1 MTSYLRC
8 FITSFW
14 AVLLVVASHAAQAQV
29 YLNLGLE
36 PRPNHGQPLALWSK
50 TVPPGGRLA
59 FDSLVFRE
67 GRSSLRLELPASAD
81 GPRATYLYTDLLP
94 LDSVRGKLVTV
105 SAWVRTQ
112 NWQGRAG
119 LSATSTTSTVG
130 GLSTDRAAVFDT
142 LPATTEWRR
151 IELRLPVKATA
162 FALALTLRAQ
172 GSGRI
177 WFDDMQ
183 LQVEGRALPEVP
195 VPATETLLLPS
206 AEALVAN
213 WDFERRLPPL
223 TRPNPAAATVALD
236 SASPQHGRRYLRVVR
251 TSAASQPAPAAYL
264 GTLAL
269 ARREGGKTLRVM
281 GYWRQSSSAAS
292 NAINQGITPTFAIR
306 LLTAQHYGDAWRA
319 DTLGSGRAR
328 PAPGPQW
335 TSFAFEVPVQL
346 RFTGDEAA
354 ALGALTLSLVLPSTG
369 VVELDNLSFAL
380 DGKPYV
386 PTGPPAPPAPTPAEQ
401 AWLRTAL
408 RPLRLAAP
416 ATAGPDLA
424 ALASWLGA
432 ARVVG
437 LGEVTHGSH
446 EVFSL
451 NQRLARYLIEEKG
464 FTGLL
469 LEASPAGCAAL
480 HDYLRTGQGD
490 PARLLAAVEGWNT
503 PEMLDLL
510 RALRSYH
517 QAHPTAPL
525 LLAGLDVRQPE
536 QALAYLG
543 QLVAADD
550 AFAQPRLRQLAQL
563 LATYP
568 HPSDE
573 DPNLPQHPDQPRDSL
588 LVPLRRLLAEL
599 SAGLDT
605 RAKLGR
611 PTSPAQLARQHYY
624 LRLVGQ
630 GATWRRLSG
639 DNAFN
644 YRQACLAE
652 NVQYLSQ
659 SDAAASRLLV
669 WASNGSVAHVLSPE
683 ERPMGEWL
691 RATFGSGYVALG
703 VVLGQGSF
711 AARAPSGQWAP
722 AHLAAAQPGS
732 YEAWLRTGPGAFW
745 LPLKKLTLTETNA
758 WLFQNQLLREIGY
771 GAVRNQFMVHSL
783 RSEFDA
789 VLFLP
794 GSTPVRLLP

>member
-1 MTSYLRC
+1 MLTAL
-8 FITSFW
+8 TT
-14 AVLLVVASHAAQAQV
+14 QAQV

-36 PRPNHGQPLALWSK
+36 PRSNHGQPLVLWSK

-59 FDSLVFRE
+59 FDSLVFRQ
-67 GRSSLRLELPASAD
+67 GRSSLRLELPAAAD
-81 GPRATYLYTDLLP
+81 GPRAVYLYTSLVP

-112 NWQGRAG
+112 NWLGRAG

-130 GLSTDRAAVFDT
+130 GLSTENAAVFDS
-142 LPATTEWRR
+142 LPATTDWRR
-151 IELRLPVKATA
+151 LALRLPVKATA
-162 FALALTLRAQ
+162 FAFTLALRAQ

-177 WFDDMQ
+177 WFDDIR
-183 LQVEGRALPEVP
+183 LEVGGRALPDAL
-195 VPATETLLLPS
+195 VPATETLLLPP
-206 AEALVAN
+206 AEALAAN

-223 TRPNPAAATVALD
+223 ARPDPAAATVALD
-236 SASPQHGRRYLRVVR
+236 SASPQHGRHYLRVVR

-264 GTLAL
+264 GTLQL
-269 ARREGGKTLRVM
+269 ARQEGGKTLRVM
-281 GYWRQSSSAAS
+281 GYWRRGTAAS
-292 NAINQGITPTFAIR
+292 TTDNQRSTLTFAVR
-306 LLTAQHYGDAWRA
+306 LLTAHRYGGEWQA
-319 DTLGSGRAR
+319 DTLGSKQAL

-335 TSFAFEVPVQL
+335 TSFSFEVPVQL
-346 RFTGDEAA
+346 RFASYEAA
-354 ALGALTLSLVLPSTG
+354 ALGALSLSLVLPGPG

-380 DGKPYV
+380 NGQPYV
-386 PTGPPAPPAPTPAEQ
+386 PTGPPTPPAPTPAEQ
-401 AWLRTAL
+401 AWLRTVL
-408 RPLRLAAP
+408 RPLRLATP

-424 ALASWLGA
+424 ALGNWLGA

-437 LGEVTHGSH
+437 LGETTHGSH
-446 EVFSL
+446 EVFSQ
-451 NQRLARYLIEEKG
+451 NQRLARYLMEEKG
-464 FTGLL
+464 FTSLF

-503 PEMLDLL
+503 PEMLDFLYW
-510 RALRSYH
+510 LRSYH
-517 QAHPTAPL
+517 QAHPAAPL

-536 QALAYLG
+536 QALTYLG
-543 QLVAADD
+543 QLVEARDE
-550 AFAQPRLRQLAQL
+550 FAQSRLRQLAQL
-563 LATYP
+563 LAAYP

-599 SAGLDT
+599 ATGLDT
-605 RAKLGR
+605 RTKLGR
-611 PTSPAQLARQHYY
+611 PTSPAQLARQQYY

-659 SDAAASRLLV
+659 PEAAAGRLLV
-669 WASNGSVAHVLSPE
+669 WASNGSVANALTAAEH
-683 ERPMGEWL
+683 PMGEWL
-691 RATFGSGYVALG
+691 RAALGPGYVALG

-711 AARAPSGQWAP
+711 AAMTPAGQWAP
-722 AHLAAAQPGS
+722 TQLAAAQPGS
-732 YEAWLRTGPGAFW
+732 YEAWLRTGPAAFW

-758 WLFQNQLLREIGY
+758 WLFQSQLLREIGY
-771 GAVRNQFMVHSL
+771 GAVHNQFMLHSL

-794 GSTPVRLLP
+794 ASTPARHLP